1 MAAELCGIYRSG
13 DHEHRAEER
22 NLRKATTAYTD
33 QRGKAGGVGKG
44 KSGDRIMI
52 DKAGR
57 YRVKCGSGKEYDI
70 DVIDKD
76 GTLGVEFRMLD
87 EFTPV
92 AEFVNV
98 KILKGE

>member
-1 MAAELCGIYRSG
+1 
-13 DHEHRAEER
+13 
-22 NLRKATTAYTD
+22 
-33 QRGKAGGVGKG
+33 
-44 KSGDRIMI
+44 MI